1 MNEIVAKANQK
12 IEKQLGSSFSSKKYI
27 YMTEE
32 RKQALLSNFSSN
44 SGIEKSKKINRS

>member
-12 IEKQLGSSFSSKKYI
+12 IEKQLGSSCSSKKYI

-32 RKQALLSNFSSN
+32 RKQALFECEVIFLL
-44 SGIEKSKKINRS
+44 IQVLRKVKR